1 MDRDNRTRT
10 GAKDPWGRAAPMPL
24 AQRPTEARPGPDT
37 EPDQHVVWKWAKG
50 RCKPRAEAGMPGA
63 GLTAE
68 VLGKARPDR
77 LALKPYRGKPA
88 VRNFREGDGDVGIIR
103 SPLRAIALPDPSRA
117 SSTAPSCRGTSS
129 KPARI
134 CRSFATTRPLTLVPA
149 LAHPASPGVIAMR
162 ARSAPVPG
170 HSPATPSAT

>member
-37 EPDQHVVWKWAKG
+37 EPDQHVAWKRAKG

-68 VLGKARPDR
+68 VFGKARPDR

-88 VRNFREGDGDVGIIR
+88 VRNFREAMET
-103 SPLRAIALPDPSRA
+103 SA
-117 SSTAPSCRGTSS
+117 S
-129 KPARI
+129 
-134 CRSFATTRPLTLVPA
+134 FE
-149 LAHPASPGVIAMR
+149 
-162 ARSAPVPG
+162 ARSAP
-170 HSPATPSAT
+170 SPYPAQKPPARRHLRHRASASSPLPNGASRPS

>member
-1 MDRDNRTRT
+1 MHRDNRTRT

-37 EPDQHVVWKWAKG
+37 EPDQHVRVEVGEGSLQTARG
-50 RCKPRAEAGMPGA
+50 GGHAGSR

-68 VLGKARPDR
+68 VLGRARPDR

-103 SPLRAIALPDPSRA
+103 SPLRAIALPDPLRKVGSRSPGFA
-117 SSTAPSCRGTSS
+117 QTTGESS
-129 KPARI
+129 KG
-134 CRSFATTRPLTLVPA
+134 ATT
-149 LAHPASPGVIAMR
+149 
-162 ARSAPVPG
+162 
-170 HSPATPSAT
+170 

>member
-68 VLGKARPDR
+68 AFGKARPDR
-77 LALKPYRGKPA
+77 LALSRTGENPPY
-88 VRNFREGDGDVGIIR
+88 GI
-103 SPLRAIALPDPSRA
+103 LGRAMETSA
-117 SSTAPSCRGTSS
+117 SCE
-129 KPARI
+129 
-134 CRSFATTRPLTLVPA
+134 
-149 LAHPASPGVIAMR
+149 
-162 ARSAPVPG
+162 ARSAP
-170 HSPATPSAT
+170 SPYPTPHGLLRQPRAVGELPPSRHASAGLSRQHDR

>member
-10 GAKDPWGRAAPMPL
+10 GAKDPWGRAAPTPL
-24 AQRPTEARPGPDT
+24 AQRLAEARPGPDT
-37 EPDQHVVWKWAKG
+37 EPDQHVVGKRAKG

-68 VLGKARPDR
+68 AFGKARPDR

-103 SPLRAIALPDPSRA
+103 SPVRA
-117 SSTAPSCRGTSS
+117 SLYPTARTGRERRDDL
-129 KPARI
+129 KR
-134 CRSFATTRPLTLVPA
+134 
-149 LAHPASPGVIAMR
+149 R
-162 ARSAPVPG
+162 ARGGRGESFKKNARRLCALSGLGVENVSA
-170 HSPATPSAT
+170 H